1 MLRRAATP
9 PFFSPT
15 PFLSHHHPHHL
26 LLLPSSFP
34 SYFSFLSFFAPR
46 TAHATGTQVGA
57 DGIQDCCGQCRADGP
72 AKCAV
77 ATWLDQECYLKSEAQ
92 QAGGTVAKQGV
103 FSCRPYANATQPPQL
118 PPSPQPEAAE
128 AAETAAATAA
138 AAAAHDDAG
147 CPYQGE
153 RKRVIFLCSA
163 TPLGG
168 DRFRLFWG
176 GGDGNVGTGVVQFK
190 V

>member
-1 MLRRAATP
+1 MWRETSVLRRAATP

-15 PFLSHHHPHHL
+15 PFLTHHHHHLLL

-34 SYFSFLSFFAPR
+34 SFSFLSFFAPR
-46 TAHATGTQVGA
+46 TAHATGAQVGA

-103 FSCRPYANATQPPQL
+103 FSCRPNANATQPPQL

-128 AAETAAATAA
+128 T

>member
-1 MLRRAATP
+1 M
-9 PFFSPT
+9 
-15 PFLSHHHPHHL
+15 
-26 LLLPSSFP
+26 
-34 SYFSFLSFFAPR
+34 
-46 TAHATGTQVGA
+46 GA

-103 FSCRPYANATQPPQL
+103 FSCRPNANATQAPQLLPPQ
-118 PPSPQPEAAE
+118 PE
-128 AAETAAATAA
+128 AAETAAAAGAAASATAA
-138 AAAAHDDAG
+138 VAYDEAG